1 MKERFKVFDL
11 INYVLLTLFC
21 FTTFYPFWQ
30 QLVVSLS
37 TPQAY
42 YRDWYHL
49 IPTSFSLHGYMY
61 NLSNPQVIRSFF
73 ISVFVTVFG
82 TVSSLVMCLFAAYF
96 LSKSYLRLRNLIF
109 FLFILTN
116 FIRGGLIPFYI
127 TVTKLGMRN
136 SYFALFIPYLIEI
149 YYIVL
154 LKNYFQNMNTSLE
167 ESAKLDGASDLQVL
181 FRIVAPTAKPI
192 LAAIGLFIS
201 VRFWNDWLPGMI
213 FLSDNRMYPMAL
225 YLRNI
230 IINYAGMAD
239 TAISD
244 IFELQEPAIARAAV
258 IMITTIPII
267 MVYPFLQKHFVQ
279 GIMIGAVRY

>member
-1 MKERFKVFDL
+1 
-11 INYVLLTLFC
+11 
-21 FTTFYPFWQ
+21 
-30 QLVVSLS
+30 
-37 TPQAY
+37 
-42 YRDWYHL
+42 
-49 IPTSFSLHGYMY
+49 
-61 NLSNPQVIRSFF
+61 
-73 ISVFVTVFG
+73 
-82 TVSSLVMCLFAAYF
+82 
-96 LSKSYLRLRNLIF
+96 
-109 FLFILTN
+109 
-116 FIRGGLIPFYI
+116 
-127 TVTKLGMRN
+127 MRN
-136 SYFALFIPYLIEI
+136 TYLALFIPYLIEI

-244 IFELQEPAIARAAV
+244 IFELQEPAIARASV

-267 MVYPFLQKHFVQ
+267 LVYPFLQKHFVQ